1 MHHSPSQYSVNSFST
16 ENKYQQ
22 QTPQQ
27 LPRSVSRNQVTP
39 QQQQQPSPR
48 VNEVTVSKNTSL
60 FNIILIFKICVQ
72 TKLQNTGFRHSTSE
86 YEDVN
91 QSTVRAAEIGA
102 YPRSNKRSSM
112 IQQPVVSNPLPPLPN
127 KSPSSRS
134 ISTVASSRQQHND
147 TAFLEMILPMLDKVR
162 I

>member
-1 MHHSPSQYSVNSFST
+1 M
-16 ENKYQQ
+16 
-22 QTPQQ
+22 
-27 LPRSVSRNQVTP
+27 
-39 QQQQQPSPR
+39 
-48 VNEVTVSKNTSL
+48 
-60 FNIILIFKICVQ
+60 
-72 TKLQNTGFRHSTSE
+72 
-86 YEDVN
+86 
-91 QSTVRAAEIGA
+91 RAAEIGA

-134 ISTVASSRQQHND
+134 ISTVASSRQQQHND

>member
-1 MHHSPSQYSVNSFST
+1 M
-16 ENKYQQ
+16 
-22 QTPQQ
+22 
-27 LPRSVSRNQVTP
+27 
-39 QQQQQPSPR
+39 
-48 VNEVTVSKNTSL
+48 
-60 FNIILIFKICVQ
+60 
-72 TKLQNTGFRHSTSE
+72 QNTGFRHSTSE

-112 IQQPVVSNPLPPLPN
+112 VQQPVVTNPLPPLPN

-134 ISTVASSRQQHND
+134 ISTVASRNFSNND

-162 I
+162 FYFYLFLIIIVLIFVLYLAPEKLQKS

>member
-39 QQQQQPSPR
+39 QHQQQPSPR

-60 FNIILIFKICVQ
+60 FNTILIFKVCV
-72 TKLQNTGFRHSTSE
+72 
-86 YEDVN
+86 
-91 QSTVRAAEIGA
+91 
-102 YPRSNKRSSM
+102 
-112 IQQPVVSNPLPPLPN
+112 
-127 KSPSSRS
+127 
-134 ISTVASSRQQHND
+134 
-147 TAFLEMILPMLDKVR
+147 
-162 I
+162 